1 MKQTFTVVIETKK
14 AHQPTQEDISR
25 VVCELIRK
33 RIKAFNSSNGNFSVN
48 IFPRH
53 EN

>member
-25 VVCELIRK
+25 VIIELVKK
-33 RIKAFNSSNGNFSVN
+33 RIKAFNSPSANFSVH
-48 IFPRH
+48 ITPRR
-53 EN
+53 EI